1 MLKSSRRRGPA
12 VAKRQLRLALRRA
25 RYAAEMTQNEV
36 ADALDWHTSKIL
48 RIENGQVSVATS
60 DLMALIALYPALGP
74 ERLPELVD
82 LAREGR
88 RPSFVS
94 RYRDVLT
101 PQFAEWLEY
110 EAYAMS
116 IRLFESQF
124 VPGVLQTDEYAAATV
139 RGLLGNEADDERV
152 EQIVAAR
159 IERAE
164 PLTGADGPRME
175 FIVDEAVLWR
185 GVGNEAGAA
194 GRSVMLAQLRHLQR
208 MNTVGRTIAG
218 DPVEPGLNPGMS
230 VQVVPFDLG
239 AYAAMRRPFELVKF
253 DESDGDAML
262 YFESPKGDEV
272 IRDSVDQTARHL
284 DLFVE
289 LAKALPGPER
299 TNAFID
305 TVTAALRE
313 GAAASCRFGSCH

>member
-1 MLKSSRRRGPA
+1 MVKSSRRRGPA

-25 RYAAEMTQNEV
+25 RYAAALTQNEV

-60 DLMALIALYPALGP
+60 DLMALIALYPGLGP
-74 ERLPELVD
+74 ERLPELVE

-88 RPSFVS
+88 RPSFAG

-110 EAYAMS
+110 EAYAVS
-116 IRLFESQF
+116 IRQFESQF

-139 RGLLGNEADDERV
+139 RGLLGNDADDERV

-164 PLTGADGPRME
+164 PLTGPDGPRME

-185 GVGNEAGAA
+185 GVGNEPGNG
-194 GRSVMLAQLRHLQR
+194 GRAIMPEQLRHLRR
-208 MNTVGRTIAG
+208 MNTVGRAITG

-230 VQVVPFDLG
+230 VQVVPFGRG
-239 AYAAMRRPFELVKF
+239 AYAAMRRPFELVNF
-253 DESDGDAML
+253 EDPDDVAML
-262 YFESPKGDEV
+262 YFESPAGDEV
-272 IRDSVDQTARHL
+272 IRDGSDETARHQ
-284 DLFVE
+284 DLFDE
-289 LAKALPGPER
+289 LTDVLPGPER
-299 TNAFID
+299 TGAVID
-305 TVTAALRE
+305 RVLAAMAD
-313 GAAASCRFGSCH
+313 GGCPTCRFGP